1 MELKWFTRMTLM
13 NAFVLQTFPYGMENI
28 VLHVQLELNLIQN
41 KDNVIIVQKDLSEII
56 TVMPVFQDYEK
67 MINLSVYLLIIGR
80 ESILNIK

>member
-1 MELKWFTRMTLM
+1 M

-28 VLHVQLELNLIQN
+28 VLHVQLEPNLIQN
-41 KDNVIIVQKDLSEII
+41 KDNVIIAQKDLSEII

>member
-13 NAFVLQTFPYGMENI
+13 NVFVLQTFPYGMENI